1 MERYEYI
8 SAVTTFCPMYSSL
21 YYYIRRLNEST
32 LELVEKYND
41 VISTIAETFVRYD
54 EMLRALED
62 AKSTKTS
69 VADS

>member
-1 MERYEYI
+1 
-8 SAVTTFCPMYSSL
+8 MYSSL

>member
-8 SAVTTFCPMYSSL
+8 SAVTTFCHMYSSL

-69 VADS
+69 VVDS